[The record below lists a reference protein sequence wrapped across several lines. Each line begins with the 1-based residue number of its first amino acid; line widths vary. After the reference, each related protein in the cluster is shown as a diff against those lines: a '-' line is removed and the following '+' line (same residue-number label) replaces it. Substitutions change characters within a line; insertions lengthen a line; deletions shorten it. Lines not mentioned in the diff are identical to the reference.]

1 MSFKIN
7 DNKLLKKYNQTQK
20 KVKNLLNIKLDS
32 EAVYGD
38 NDKYVKTKIKI
49 VNNMSRSKYIFVK
62 QQDDQYYFQLYI
74 RTYTPK

>member
-1 MSFKIN
+1 M
-7 DNKLLKKYNQTQK
+7 
-20 KVKNLLNIKLDS
+20 NIKLDS

-62 QQDDQYYFQLYI
+62 QQDDKYYFQLYI
-74 RTYTPK
+74 WTYSPK